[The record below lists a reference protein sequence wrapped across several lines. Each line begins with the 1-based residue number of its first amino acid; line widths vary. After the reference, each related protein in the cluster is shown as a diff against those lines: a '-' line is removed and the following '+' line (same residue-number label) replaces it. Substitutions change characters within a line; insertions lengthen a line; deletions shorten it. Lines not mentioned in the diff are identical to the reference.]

1 MMATSRE
8 PEDWSE
14 RRREALL
21 KTVKDLY
28 RDEPRLP
35 PAGAIR
41 RVLSRIRARVLDFF
55 FERGL
60 ETAGRQY
67 ELEHFH
73 SERTAYEPS
82 GWLYLRRALRK
93 RDVKPTDVFV
103 DFGSGKG
110 RVVFQAARYPFARVV
125 GVEISEALNE
135 VARRNIGRNRH
146 RLVCQDVALVTADAA
161 EFEVPDDM
169 TVAYFFYPFA
179 GTTFERVLDNIVA
192 SLDRRP
198 RRVKLI
204 YACPG
209 EEKSIARTGRFQ
221 LVQRSQGALRSY
233 IPRRI
238 SVYES
243 L

>member
-1 MMATSRE
+1 MPSRE
-8 PEDWSE
+8 QPEDWAE

-28 RDEPRLP
+28 RDEPHLP
-35 PAGAIR
+35 PAGPIR
-41 RVLSRIRARVLDFF
+41 RVLSGVRTRAFDVL

-60 ETAGRQY
+60 ETSGRQY

-73 SERTAYEPS
+73 SERTGYEPS

-93 RDVKPTDVFV
+93 RDVKPTDVFI

-135 VARRNIGRNRH
+135 VARRNVERNRH
-146 RLVCQDVALVTADAA
+146 RLVCQNVVLVTTDAA
-161 EFEVPDDM
+161 GFEVPDDM
-169 TVAYFFYPFA
+169 TVAYFFYPFS
-179 GTTFERVLDNIVA
+179 GSTFERVLENIVA

-198 RRVKLI
+198 RRVTLI

-209 EEKSIARTGRFQ
+209 EEASIARTGRFR
-221 LVQRSQGALRSY
+221 LARRSQGALRSY
-233 IPRRI
+233 VPRRI

>member
-1 MMATSRE
+1 MSTPNE
-8 PEDWSE
+8 TEDWSE

-35 PAGAIR
+35 PAGVIR

-82 GWLYLRRALRK
+82 GWLYLRRVLRK
-93 RDVKPTDVFV
+93 RDVTPTDVFV

-179 GTTFERVLDNIVA
+179 GMTFERVLDNIVA

-198 RRVKLI
+198 RRVRLI

-209 EEKSIARTGRFQ
+209 EEESIARTGRFQ
-221 LVQRSQGALRSY
+221 LVQRSQGARRSY

-243 L
+243 V